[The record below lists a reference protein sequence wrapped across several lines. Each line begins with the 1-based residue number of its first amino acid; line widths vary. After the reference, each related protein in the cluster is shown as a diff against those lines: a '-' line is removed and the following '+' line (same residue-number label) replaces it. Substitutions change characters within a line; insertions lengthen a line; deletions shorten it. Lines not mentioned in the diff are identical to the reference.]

1 MEKNRKMML
10 ESCRQIMENVQQV
23 NLHLACFDERYE
35 SHNARMD
42 RRLGQVIEVVNKKRN
57 DFDEFR
63 NFLASSVTQ
72 TKTRSLD
79 GLNITSGLN
88 GQPRVEIF
96 QPTWLAKYPL
106 TARIAATFPRHSC
119 GGAS

>member
-42 RRLGQVIEVVNKKRN
+42 RL
-57 DFDEFR
+57 
-63 NFLASSVTQ
+63 TQ